1 MIGYLSLHKQVQSL
15 ILKWTP
21 NQLMNANLE
30 TSSSEMDKQPVL
42 NKDFY
47 WNYALNI
54 NLEDIVYVHC
64 HQSKSEDSS
73 GTVILVSHDG
83 VQRPPIIFP
92 EGGHL
97 QQFLACLEASLLP
110 QRQLDPPLW
119 SQKGIGRIFPWRKSV
134 RRHILASTADSYEE
148 APVDYVF
155 RIVDKSQHEE
165 FGKHKLEIYFN

>member
-1 MIGYLSLHKQVQSL
+1 MTGYLSLHKNIQSL
-15 ILKWTP
+15 VIKWTP

-30 TSSSEMDKQPVL
+30 ANSSENEKPASF

-64 HQSKSEDSS
+64 HQSKSEDSG

-92 EGGHL
+92 EGGHM
-97 QQFLACLEASLLP
+97 QQFLTCLEANLLP
-110 QRQLDPPLW
+110 HGQLDPPLW
-119 SQKGIGRIFPWRKSV
+119 SHRTIGRIFPWTKSV
-134 RRHILASTADSYEE
+134 RRHLLSSNSDSLDD
-148 APVDYVF
+148 APIDYVF
-155 RIVDKSQHEE
+155 RIVDKSHHEE
-165 FGKHKLEIYFN
+165 FGRFQLAN